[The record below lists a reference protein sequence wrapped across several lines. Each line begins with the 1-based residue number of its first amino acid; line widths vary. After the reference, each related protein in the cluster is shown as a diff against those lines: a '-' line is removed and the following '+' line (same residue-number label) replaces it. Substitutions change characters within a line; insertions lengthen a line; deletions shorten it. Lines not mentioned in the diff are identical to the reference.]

1 MPSCPSCDDIAEA
14 EANQYPWAIARLRG
28 GYVWLNPCQ
37 YYTGS
42 VFYVA
47 RRCVAEL
54 HDLPGDERQAHLLE
68 MVEVAAAVQREF
80 GARKMN
86 YEALGNAVAHVHW
99 WLTPR
104 PHDDARPRGPIWED
118 LDFLRNLWTG
128 AARPGPDEGLALRR
142 RVLGALAVSGAAIEA
157 ELIG

>member
-1 MPSCPSCDDIAEA
+1 MPSCPSCVDIANA
-14 EANQYPWAIARLRG
+14 EAKRNPWAIARLPG

-37 YYTGS
+37 YYVGS
-42 VFYVA
+42 VFFVA

-54 HDLPGDERQAHLLE
+54 HELSGDERQAHLFD
-68 MVEVAAAVQREF
+68 MVEVAAAVQRAF

-86 YEALGNAVAHVHW
+86 YEALGNAVTHVHW

-104 PHDDARPRGPIWED
+104 PHDDPRPRGPIWED

-128 AARPGPDEGLALRR
+128 AARPEPEEGLVLCR
-142 RVLGALAVSGAAIEA
+142 RVLDAIAASDATIEA

>member
-1 MPSCPSCDDIAEA
+1 MASCPSCGDIAEA
-14 EANQYPWAIARLRG
+14 ESKRYPRAIARLRG

-42 VFYVA
+42 VFFVA

-54 HDLPGDERQAHLLE
+54 HELPGDERQTHLVE
-68 MVEVAAAVQREF
+68 MAEVAAAVQREF

-104 PHDDARPRGPIWED
+104 PHDDRRPHSPIWED

-128 AARPGPDEGLALRR
+128 GAVPAPDEGLALRR
-142 RVLGALAVSGAAIEA
+142 RILNALAVGGVGIEA